1 MTPSRLAATLRQIAA
16 KIDNSKSPR
25 RDLVAHELHR
35 ILVAMNEAPD
45 LISDVYDEIK
55 KALGGAVGSTKGTID
70 APTEEKPLRQISTH
84 GYLEKEA
91 TPDEGTLAK
100 INQIIKSFEPNVEFK
115 FIIDKGFWIIE
126 FRLAKTRGW
135 WNGRRTPI

>member
-1 MTPSRLAATLRQIAA
+1 MTPSHLAATLRQIAA

-25 RDLVAHELHR
+25 RDLVAHELHH
-35 ILVAMNEAPD
+35 ILAAMDEAPD
-45 LISDVYDEIK
+45 LISDAYDEIK

-100 INQIIKSFEPNVEFK
+100 INQIIKSFEPGIEFK
-115 FIIDKGFWIIE
+115 FITDKGFWIIE
-126 FRLAKTRGW
+126 FRLAKTKGW
-135 WNGRRTPI
+135 WNGRRTPR